1 MRALLV
7 EDDTGLA
14 AALVQALRAQGW
26 RVLHAATGRS
36 ALEHLDAALGGGPD
50 DAVDLVLLDMGLPDH
65 DGLWVCQQVRARSG
79 VPIVAVTARR
89 SEAAV
94 VGALRAGVDDYVTK
108 PYSLAVL
115 LARMEAV
122 LRRSRGRAGE
132 EPVADLGFAHD
143 RAARAVRL
151 PDGTR
156 VALTAKESELLGAL
170 ARTPGDPVTRA
181 ALMEE
186 VWDTTWVGASRTLD
200 VHVAALRAK
209 LGPAVPI
216 ETVRG
221 IGYRLAP
228 RDGAPPRDDGA

>member
-1 MRALLV
+1 MRALVV

-14 AALVQALRAQGW
+14 EALVQGLRGQGW
-26 RVLHAATGRS
+26 QVRHAATGR
-36 ALEHLDAALGGGPD
+36 AAVDELDAALAGSAD
-50 DAVDLVLLDMGLPDH
+50 EAIDLVLLDMGLPDH
-65 DGLWVCQQVRARSG
+65 DGLWVCQQVRARG
-79 VPIVAVTARR
+79 DVPIVAVTARR
-89 SEAAV
+89 SEASV

-115 LARMEAV
+115 LARVDAV
-122 LRRSRGRAGE
+122 LRRSQGRTAE
-132 EPVADLGFAHD
+132 APAADLGFVHDRTAREVHLPAAPD
-143 RAARAVRL
+143 RAAV
-151 PDGTR
+151 T

-170 ARTPGDPVTRA
+170 ARTPGVPVTRA

-209 LGPAVPI
+209 LGADVPI

-221 IGYRLAP
+221 VGYRLARP
-228 RDGAPPRDDGA
+228 GAPS